1 MGMSLLLALVGA
13 GCFPLLSCGQ
23 GGVCLSIEGHPF
35 QDRAEWAGFDRSVH
49 VLDCVHVVAERGIP
63 DAQLLHVAAVV
74 AELLDQDE
82 DGVVDHLPLQ
92 VALAAGEA
100 VMPVLQRERS
110 KGEKALMRGY
120 DGEGI
125 AAVLYADEVD
135 PSAPGFWGSDATVE
149 EVLHTIH
156 SVGHVSLY
164 PEALALIPHSS
175 RLTEALD
182 VARGGHF
189 LTVPRTHPED
199 AWFHYDDR
207 TCAYDCMAIEYLY
220 WATVTYMG
228 LLDDPWIAAS
238 IADEWTLTTP
248 EMLEQTDGRIHAL
261 LTDVRFGLPVKAPDG
276 QYCPSGK

>member
-1 MGMSLLLALVGA
+1 MGMSLLLALIGV

-23 GGVCLSIEGHPF
+23 GGVCLSIEGNPF
-35 QDRAEWAGFDRSVH
+35 SDRAEWAGFDRSVH

-63 DAQLLHVAAVV
+63 DVQLLHVAAVV

-82 DGVVDHLPLQ
+82 DGLADHLPLQ

-100 VMPVLQRERS
+100 VMPVLLRERS

-120 DGEGI
+120 GGEGI

-164 PEALALIPHSS
+164 PEALSLAPHSS

-189 LTVPRTHPED
+189 LNVPRTHPEG

-207 TCAYDCMAIEYLY
+207 TCEYDCMAIEYLY
-220 WATVTYMG
+220 WATVTHMG

-248 EMLEQTDGRIHAL
+248 EMLEQTDVRIHTL
-261 LTDVRFGLPVKAPDG
+261 LTDARLGLPLKAPDG
-276 QYCPSGK
+276 RYCPSGK

>member
-1 MGMSLLLALVGA
+1 MGMSLLLALIGV

-23 GGVCLSIEGHPF
+23 GGVCLSIEGNPF
-35 QDRAEWAGFDRSVH
+35 SDRAEWAGFDRSVH

-63 DAQLLHVAAVV
+63 DVQLLHVAAVV

-82 DGVVDHLPLQ
+82 DGLADHLPLQ

-100 VMPVLQRERS
+100 VMPVLLRERS

-120 DGEGI
+120 AGEGI

-164 PEALALIPHSS
+164 PEALSLAPHSS

-189 LTVPRTHPED
+189 LNVPRTHPEG

-207 TCAYDCMAIEYLY
+207 TCEYDCMAIEYLY
-220 WATVTYMG
+220 WATVTHMG

-248 EMLEQTDGRIHAL
+248 EMLEQTDVRIHTL
-261 LTDVRFGLPVKAPDG
+261 LTDARLGLPLKAPDG
-276 QYCPSGK
+276 QYCPFGK

>member
-1 MGMSLLLALVGA
+1 
-13 GCFPLLSCGQ
+13 
-23 GGVCLSIEGHPF
+23 
-35 QDRAEWAGFDRSVH
+35 
-49 VLDCVHVVAERGIP
+49 
-63 DAQLLHVAAVV
+63 
-74 AELLDQDE
+74 
-82 DGVVDHLPLQ
+82 
-92 VALAAGEA
+92 
-100 VMPVLQRERS
+100 MPVLLRERS

-164 PEALALIPHSS
+164 PEALSLAPHSS

-189 LTVPRTHPED
+189 LTVPRTHPEG

-207 TCAYDCMAIEYLY
+207 TCEYDCMAIEYLTGPRSRTWGSSMTHGY
-220 WATVTYMG
+220 RHPSPMSGPSRHRRCWSKRTGGFT
-228 LLDDPWIAAS
+228 
-238 IADEWTLTTP
+238 
-248 EMLEQTDGRIHAL
+248 
-261 LTDVRFGLPVKAPDG
+261 RFSPMCGMAFR
-276 QYCPSGK
+276 

>member
-1 MGMSLLLALVGA
+1 MGMSLLLALVGV

-23 GGVCLSIEGHPF
+23 GGVCLTVEDNPF
-35 QDRAEWAGFDRSVH
+35 QDRVEWAGFDRSVH
-49 VLDCVHVVAERGIP
+49 VLDCFHVVAERGIP

-100 VMPVLQRERS
+100 VMPVLLRERS

-149 EVLHTIH
+149 EVMHTIH
-156 SVGHVSLY
+156 SIGHVSLY
-164 PEALALIPHSS
+164 PEALSLAPHSS

-189 LTVPRTHPED
+189 LNVPRTHPEG

-207 TCAYDCMAIEYLY
+207 TCEYDCMAIEYLY
-220 WATVTYMG
+220 WATVTHMG

-248 EMLEQTDGRIHAL
+248 EMLEQTDVRIHTL
-261 LTDVRFGLPVKAPDG
+261 LTDARLGLPLKAPDG
-276 QYCPSGK
+276 RYCPSGK